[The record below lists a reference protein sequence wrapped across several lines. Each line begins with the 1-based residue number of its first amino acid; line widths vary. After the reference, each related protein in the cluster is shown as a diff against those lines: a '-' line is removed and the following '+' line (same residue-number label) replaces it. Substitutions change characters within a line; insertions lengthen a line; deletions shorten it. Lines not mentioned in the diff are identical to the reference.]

1 MTYRSILLSLAALLL
16 TGTLASAAPAGP
28 EAVSAS
34 APAACSSSLSPLE
47 IAIFNPQPSAKT
59 LPCGACSDRYCQGST
74 VNSTCSYLGV
84 GGYHA
89 GHCQALLGDRCSE
102 DNNLV
107 CTCGNSILP

>member
-1 MTYRSILLSLAALLL
+1 MTYRSILLGFAALLL
-16 TGTLASAAPAGP
+16 TGSLAHAAPAGP
-28 EAVSAS
+28 DAAS
-34 APAACSSSLSPLE
+34 TPAPSACSSGASSLE
-47 IAIFNPQPSAKT
+47 IAIFNPQPSAKA
-59 LPCGACSDRYCQGST
+59 LPCGACSDRYCVGST